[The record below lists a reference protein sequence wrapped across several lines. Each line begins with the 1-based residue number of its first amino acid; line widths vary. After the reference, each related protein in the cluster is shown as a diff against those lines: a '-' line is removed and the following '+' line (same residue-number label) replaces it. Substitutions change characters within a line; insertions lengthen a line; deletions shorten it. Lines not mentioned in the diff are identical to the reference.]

1 MAMRFFEVS
10 RTIGATPA
18 QVWQNLTDAR
28 RLTSSGLGVTK
39 IEGSIGPG
47 EKFKLWSEVAPE
59 RAFSLR
65 VTAFEP
71 ERRMVWEGGMPL
83 GLFQGIRTFTLL
95 ASSGG
100 ASFTM
105 REDYKG
111 PFAPLILRSMPD
123 LNPSFEKFAKG
134 LQALSEGRAT

>member
-1 MAMRFFEVS
+1 
-10 RTIGATPA
+10 
-18 QVWQNLTDAR
+18 
-28 RLTSSGLGVTK
+28 LGVTK

-83 GLFQGIRTFTLL
+83 GLFQGIRAFTLL

>member
-1 MAMRFFEVS
+1 MRFFEVS
-10 RTIGATPA
+10 RTIDATPA
-18 QVWQNLTDAR
+18 QVWRNLTDAR
-28 RLTSSGLGVTK
+28 RLASGGLSITK

-65 VTAFEP
+65 ITAFEP

-83 GLFQGIRTFTLL
+83 GLFRGIRTFTLR
-95 ASSGG
+95 ASNGG

-105 REDYKG
+105 REEYKG
-111 PFAPLILRSMPD
+111 PIAPLVLRSMPD

-134 LQALSEGRAT
+134 LQALSEGHTT